1 MDMTAVTVH
10 AFSGH
15 LYGPKMLQ
23 VILRD
28 TLIWGPVSEVKRYGH
43 LSFCYLRSKVTDK
56 VKDILDIS
64 KLH

>member
-1 MDMTAVTVH
+1 MTAVTCLQWTFVLTKDV
-10 AFSGH
+10 ASH
-15 LYGPKMLQ
+15 LKRY
-23 VILRD
+23 
-28 TLIWGPVSEVKRYGH
+28 LIWGPVSEVKRYGH